1 MVQRQELLE
10 RLLAAHEGYF
20 DVEDTFELAGQTF
33 QGRAQFHSESM
44 QYVLSKKAKIW
55 GANIHEHVLF
65 RSLEHL
71 DMTTLEELIAFMTVS
86 YTHLH
91 RRSQEITRTH
101 FHIFFKGGF
110 GRLFCCRFSFGYGFA
125 AESSAL
131 AGDEKDLHRL
141 EV

>member
-55 GANIHEHVLF
+55 A
-65 RSLEHL
+65 RTSMSMSCSAHL
-71 DMTTLEELIAFMTVS
+71 SILI
-86 YTHLH
+86 
-91 RRSQEITRTH
+91 
-101 FHIFFKGGF
+101 
-110 GRLFCCRFSFGYGFA
+110 
-125 AESSAL
+125 
-131 AGDEKDLHRL
+131 
-141 EV
+141 